1 MDTKLFSS
9 FDDGTYKRFSNPS
22 LIEKDLQTLVGII
35 SGIKSDA
42 VINEKEQSE
51 VINWINNQKEYENK
65 QPYKEVEC
73 ILFCNNL
80 HKRQEEFFWKNCGW

>member
-51 VINWINNQKEYENK
+51 VINWINNQIEYENK
-65 QPYKEVEC
+65 QPYK
-73 ILFCNNL
+73 
-80 HKRQEEFFWKNCGW
+80 